1 MNTKHIQHLYNRIGF
16 GITPFQLKEL
26 KGKSKKQ
33 IIDSLFQES
42 KKVTPI
48 SLDIS
53 FALNLTKEDFKNK
66 KRRRELT
73 KISKEKILEL
83 NRAWLERL
91 YNPSEL
97 LREKMTLFWANV
109 FVCKDKD
116 IRFFQRYNNLLR
128 SHSLGNFKRLT
139 KAIAKE
145 PAMLK
150 YLNNKQ
156 NRKKSPNENFARELM
171 ELFTLGQ
178 GNYTEKDIKES
189 ARAFTGYNH
198 NFYGEFKFRKK
209 QHDNG
214 EKTFLD
220 QTGYFDGD
228 DIIDIILK
236 QEQCARFICEKVYRY
251 FVNNTINSKHIDEM
265 VSKFY
270 SNYNIEELMY
280 FVLSSDWF
288 YAEENIGVKIKSPI
302 EFLVG
307 MYTIVPFSIEKNK
320 QSLFIQKL
328 LGQVLL
334 NPPNVAGWKGGRTW
348 IDSNTI
354 VTRLRL
360 ASVLLNN
367 AEITYS
373 DKGGLEE
380 EAKDFSEKKLRRRTF
395 IKVAADWNVF
405 EKNYPTKTN
414 KELIDQVIT
423 SPINKGTLELLEN
436 SEFVS
441 KRDFCVQLLSLPE
454 YQLC

>member
-1 MNTKHIQHLYNRIGF
+1 MKTKHIQHLYNRIGF
-16 GITPFQLKEL
+16 GITPFELKKM
-26 KGKSKKQ
+26 KGKSQKQ
-33 IIDSLFQES
+33 IIDSLFKES
-42 KKVTPI
+42 KNITPVVI
-48 SLDIS
+48 DIS
-53 FALNLTKEDFKNK
+53 FISNLTKENSKDK
-66 KRRRELT
+66 KKLKKLM
-73 KISKEKILEL
+73 KISRKKILEL
-83 NRAWLERL
+83 NKAWLQRL
-91 YNPSEL
+91 YNPSEV

-109 FVCKDKD
+109 FVCEDKD
-116 IRFFQRYNNLLR
+116 IRFCQRYNNLLR
-128 SHSLGNFKRLT
+128 EHALGDFKTFT
-139 KAIAKE
+139 KAISKE

-178 GNYTEKDIKES
+178 GNYTETDIKES
-189 ARAFTGYNH
+189 ARAFTGYNY
-198 NFYGEFKFRKK
+198 NFYGAFKFKKK
-209 QHDNG
+209 QHDEG
-214 EKTFLD
+214 EKTFLK

-228 DIIDIILK
+228 DIIDIILEQK
-236 QEQCARFICEKVYRY
+236 QCARFICEKVYRY
-251 FVNNTINSKHIDEM
+251 FVNDTINSEHINEM

-270 SNYNIEELMY
+270 KNYNIEELMY
-280 FVLSSDWF
+280 FVLNSDWF
-288 YAEENIGVKIKSPI
+288 YADENIGTKIKSPI

-307 MYTIVPFSIEKNK
+307 MHNVVPFSIEKNK
-320 QSLFIQKL
+320 HSLFIQKL

-334 NPPNVAGWKGGRTW
+334 RPPNVAGWKGGRTW

-354 VTRLRL
+354 VTRLRI

-380 EAKDFSEKKLRRRTF
+380 DVKDFSEKKLRRKTF
-395 IKVAADWNVF
+395 IKATADWTAF
-405 EKNYPTKTN
+405 ENNFSTTVN
-414 KELIDQVIT
+414 KELIGQVIT